1 MRLYV
6 GNLSYSTTEETLKTL
21 FSNYADVASVSIA
34 KDRFTQQSKGF
45 GFIEIEDEIK
55 AQRAIGG
62 MNGKDVD
69 GRRIRVSEAV
79 EKPRS
84 ERENGGF
91 GGYRDSRERNGSGER
106 YGRDEGDFSGGYNGG
121 ERGYGRSYDGG
132 RFPRRGRYNS
142 DRRDYGSERG
152 RSGYEPRYSDGEDY
166 RERFSSEGRREER
179 GYGRRNFGS
188 VRFDRRENRGYGK
201 SGRNGFNG
209 SFRQDSYG
217 RSSER
222 DENSDEY

>member
-45 GFIEIEDEIK
+45 GFVEIEDEIK

-79 EKPRS
+79 EKPRQ
-84 ERENGGF
+84 EKRDGGF
-91 GGYRDSRERNGSGER
+91 GGYREREERNFSDEYKDER
-106 YGRDEGDFSGGYNGG
+106 
-121 ERGYGRSYDGG
+121 RGYGRDYDGDRFSRRNDRYDSDRRNYRRDYDSERNGRYGDSDGG
-132 RFPRRGRYNS
+132 R
-142 DRRDYGSERG
+142 
-152 RSGYEPRYSDGEDY
+152 
-166 RERFSSEGRREER
+166 RE
-179 GYGRRNFGS
+179 YGRRSFGS
-188 VRFDRRENRGYGK
+188 DRFDRRDSRGYSSDRGGYREDGRRSYNDSRRFERAGRY
-201 SGRNGFNG
+201 SG
-209 SFRQDSYG
+209 
-217 RSSER
+217 R
-222 DENSDEY
+222 DENPDEY